1 MKKEKEEEKQ
11 AEKAAYSKHRGGK
24 GRECLGS
31 GFHLNYV
38 QKVHGDVFHQLHT
51 LV

>member
-24 GRECLGS
+24 GRECLES